1 MGCYNAVCV
10 SALVIYT
17 YADVAQRARDRQ
29 CRFNSCHQRNR
40 RELYRGRKRYCDD
53 HPLNAA
59 GSSTPKKAQ
68 LVGQKSVISLRITQ
82 KMRGITK
89 GTMQKTM

>member
-1 MGCYNAVCV
+1 MCCYNAVCV

-29 CRFNSCHQRNR
+29 CRFDSCRQHNR

-53 HPLNAA
+53 HPLIAA

-89 GTMQKTM
+89 GTMQKTI

>member
-1 MGCYNAVCV
+1 MCCYNAVCV

-29 CRFNSCHQRNR
+29 CRFNSCHQHNKL
-40 RELYRGRKRYCDD
+40 ELYRGRKRYCDT
-53 HPLNAA
+53 PSRCAA

-68 LVGQKSVISLRITQ
+68 LVGQKSVISLRNTQ

-89 GTMQKTM
+89 GTMQKTI

>member
-1 MGCYNAVCV
+1 MGCYNAASV

-29 CRFNSCHQRNR
+29 CRFNSCHQHNR
-40 RELYRGRKRYCDD
+40 RELYRGRKRYCDT
-53 HPLNAA
+53 PSQSVA

-82 KMRGITK
+82 KMRGTTND
-89 GTMQKTM
+89 TMQKTI